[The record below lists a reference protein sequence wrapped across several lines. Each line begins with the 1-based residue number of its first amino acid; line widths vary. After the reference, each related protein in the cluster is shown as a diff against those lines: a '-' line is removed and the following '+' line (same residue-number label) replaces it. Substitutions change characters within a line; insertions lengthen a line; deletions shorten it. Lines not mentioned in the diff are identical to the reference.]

1 MPSSLPLSGTLS
13 QPTTARR
20 NERERKKDN
29 SLLSFISDRWNVW
42 GDCPEEPDL
51 AEGPEVPEVPEVPG
65 HPESLD
71 PPGYPGYLDYL
82 DYLDYPGH
90 LGLPALVFTES
101 HRVP

>member
-1 MPSSLPLSGTLS
+1 MECYGGIVRREPGLP
-13 QPTTARR
+13 
-20 NERERKKDN
+20 
-29 SLLSFISDRWNVW
+29 
-42 GDCPEEPDL
+42 
-51 AEGPEVPEVPEVPG
+51 EGPEVPEVPG

-71 PPGYPGYLDYL
+71 PPGYL